1 MTDLKNFNPFSI
13 LKQTE
18 LSILDNLTKKKEYK
32 KGTTILEKGQL
43 AQNIIFLNSG
53 IVSSVYFK
61 TAKKFIRDFYFSPHI
76 FTEQESFVKHIP
88 AKFSIV
94 CVTDISCQLISKN
107 DLENA
112 YARIPGLK
120 GIAND
125 LLFNGF
131 VNISNR
137 LESLL
142 TLNPEE
148 RYLKL
153 LNESP
158 KLLHQISLKMIASYL
173 GVTDVALSRIRKRIS
188 KPRRN

>member
-1 MTDLKNFNPFSI
+1 MTDLKNFEPFSI

-18 LSILDNLTKKKEYK
+18 LSILDNLTKKKKFK
-32 KGTTILEKGQL
+32 KGTTILKQGQL
-43 AQNIIFLNSG
+43 AQSIIFLNSG
-53 IVSSVYFK
+53 IVSSVYSK
-61 TAKKFIRDFYFSPHI
+61 ITKKFIRDFYFAPHI
-76 FTEQESFVKHIP
+76 FTEQESFVKQIA

-94 CVTDISCQLISKN
+94 CVTDITCQLISKN

-112 YARIPGLK
+112 YDRIPGLK

-158 KLLHQISLKMIASYL
+158 KFLHEIPLKMIASYL
-173 GVTDVALSRIRKRIS
+173 GITDVALSRIRKRIS
-188 KPRRN
+188 RPRRN

>member
-1 MTDLKNFNPFSI
+1 MTYLKNFKPFSI
-13 LKQTE
+13 LKKTE
-18 LSILDNLTKKKEYK
+18 LSILDNLTKKKKFK
-32 KGTTILEKGQL
+32 KGTTILKQGQL
-43 AQNIIFLNSG
+43 AQSIIFLNSG
-53 IVSSVYFK
+53 IVSSVYSK
-61 TAKKFIRDFYFSPHI
+61 ITKKFIRDFYFAPHI
-76 FTEQESFVKHIP
+76 FTEQESFVKQIA

-94 CVTDISCQLISKN
+94 CVTDITCQLISKN

-112 YARIPGLK
+112 YDRIPGLK

-142 TLNPEE
+142 TLNPEK

-158 KLLHQISLKMIASYL
+158 KFLHEIPLNMIASYL

-188 KPRRN
+188 KPRGN

>member
-1 MTDLKNFNPFSI
+1 MTYLKNFEPFSV
-13 LKQTE
+13 LAQTE

-32 KGTTILEKGQL
+32 KGTTILKKGQL

-53 IVSSVYFK
+53 IVSSVYSK
-61 TAKKFIRDFYFSPHI
+61 IAKKFIRDFYFAPYI
-76 FTEQESFVKHIP
+76 FTEQESFVKQIP

-94 CVTDISCQLISKN
+94 CVTDITCQLISKN

-112 YARIPGLK
+112 YDRIPGLK

-142 TLNPEE
+142 TLNPEQ

-153 LNESP
+153 LNERP
-158 KLLHQISLKMIASYL
+158 ELLHEITLKMIASYL

-188 KPRRN
+188 RPRRN

>member
-1 MTDLKNFNPFSI
+1 MTYLKNFEPFSI

-18 LSILDNLTKKKEYK
+18 LSILDNLTKKKKFK
-32 KGTTILEKGQL
+32 KGTTILKQGQL
-43 AQNIIFLNSG
+43 AQSIIFLNSG
-53 IVSSVYFK
+53 IVSSVYSK
-61 TAKKFIRDFYFSPHI
+61 IIKKFIRDFYFAPHI
-76 FTEQESFVKHIP
+76 FTEQESFVKQIP

-94 CVTDISCQLISKN
+94 CVTDITCQLISKN

-112 YARIPGLK
+112 YDRIPLLK

-142 TLNPEE
+142 TLNPEQ

-153 LNESP
+153 LNERP
-158 KLLHQISLKMIASYL
+158 ELLHEIPLKMIASYL

-188 KPRRN
+188 RPRRN

>member
-1 MTDLKNFNPFSI
+1 MTYLKNFEPFSV
-13 LKQTE
+13 LEPTE
-18 LSILDNLTKKKEYK
+18 LSILDNLAKKKEYK
-32 KGTTILEKGQL
+32 KGTTILKEGQL

-53 IVSSVYFK
+53 IVSSVYSK
-61 TAKKFIRDFYFSPHI
+61 ITKKFIRDFYFAPHI
-76 FTEQESFVKHIP
+76 FTEQESFVKQIA

-94 CVTDISCQLISKN
+94 CVTDINCQLISKN

-112 YARIPGLK
+112 YDRIPGLK

-142 TLNPEE
+142 TLNPEK

-158 KLLHQISLKMIASYL
+158 KFLHEIPLNMIASYL

-188 KPRRN
+188 KPRGN

>member
-1 MTDLKNFNPFSI
+1 MNYLKNFEPFSV
-13 LKQTE
+13 LEQTE
-18 LSILDNLTKKKEYK
+18 LSILDNLAKKKEYK
-32 KGTTILEKGQL
+32 KGTIILKQWQV

-53 IVSSVYFK
+53 IVSSVYSK
-61 TAKKFIRDFYFSPHI
+61 ITKKFIRDFYFAPHI
-76 FTEQESFVKHIP
+76 FTEQESFVKQIP

-112 YARIPGLK
+112 YDRIPGLK

-142 TLNPEE
+142 TLNPEK

-158 KLLHQISLKMIASYL
+158 KFLHEIPLNMIASYL

-188 KPRRN
+188 KPRGN